1 MIDRALIVDL
11 VQVCVAQQGY
21 ELLDRV
27 IKELDH
33 RIAMFDAAMDVNS
46 RCYHKPEPAE
56 ANGVA
61 PLHSMV
67 GLPGNYRS
75 MKVLTSSGNQQL
87 MRPDISHTAK
97 GVPVMMGYP
106 SIPNQP
112 YSLCM

>member
-1 MIDRALIVDL
+1 M
-11 VQVCVAQQGY
+11 AQQGY

-33 RIAMFDAAMDVNS
+33 RIAMFDAAMDS
-46 RCYHKPEPAE
+46 SSHCYHKPEPVK

-61 PLHSMV
+61 PVQSMA
-67 GLPGNYRS
+67 GLTGNHRS
-75 MKVLTSSGNQQL
+75 MKVLTSTGNQHM
-87 MRPDISHTAK
+87 MRADVSHPAM

-106 SIPNQP
+106 SMPNSP